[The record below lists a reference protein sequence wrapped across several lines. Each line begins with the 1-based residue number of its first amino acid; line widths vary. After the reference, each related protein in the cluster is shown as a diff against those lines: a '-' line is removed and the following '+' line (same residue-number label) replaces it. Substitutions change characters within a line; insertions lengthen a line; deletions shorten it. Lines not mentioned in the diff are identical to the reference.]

1 MFSSTGLSSFPLV
14 LLLFF
19 VWMIILLVLK
29 RLGAGEVGCASGKP
43 PMYPSLES
51 IQVANHSIKPSPLDS
66 VIHSEEEDPANGAKH
81 RDEGIVEEHKE
92 VEDIEL
98 WLFEVKVIARGIR
111 RVRIIFLLCG
121 FSIILG
127 SVVLITAGFRVL
139 DGALQT
145 TMQNIQDTND
155 MIFDNLERI
164 NDLILTGQ
172 QAALV
177 RSQATEELASWCP
190 KAAENAWTLSSGNF
204 PQILVSQEGEDKFSS
219 LSLKNETNDLLKAL
233 EDLEDFL
240 IPGSLRVEDSLV
252 RARNH
257 GIKIYETFD
266 DTADWWFHFVVVFT
280 IIFDALAITFMV
292 GCCLAWTYRLPK
304 CFERLQTYVIL
315 PSFCGILLMFCISVS
330 GFAFALVLN
339 ADLCSGSPE
348 ENVVSIIQ
356 EKELEM
362 DPLLFKMADYYVEG
376 CTMDDKPEKPTDL
389 FDNFLPFLESG
400 IDFSQAV
407 AETIASL
414 GISNLSWACGAN
426 IRNIQNLLKYLL
438 EALNAKKERTNNMIE
453 GLYCSKV
460 NPIFSKSMYGA
471 ICSDG
476 VQAFTSIFISLFVIT
491 VAGMVMVSLRV
502 AFHEVRNESNWVEE
516 LGLHVV
522 YSGELERE
530 DVIEEDFTEMGDDG
544 CLHEA

>member
-1 MFSSTGLSSFPLV
+1 
-14 LLLFF
+14 
-19 VWMIILLVLK
+19 
-29 RLGAGEVGCASGKP
+29 
-43 PMYPSLES
+43 
-51 IQVANHSIKPSPLDS
+51 
-66 VIHSEEEDPANGAKH
+66 
-81 RDEGIVEEHKE
+81 
-92 VEDIEL
+92 
-98 WLFEVKVIARGIR
+98 
-111 RVRIIFLLCG
+111 
-121 FSIILG
+121 
-127 SVVLITAGFRVL
+127 
-139 DGALQT
+139 
-145 TMQNIQDTND
+145 
-155 MIFDNLERI
+155 
-164 NDLILTGQ
+164 
-172 QAALV
+172 
-177 RSQATEELASWCP
+177 
-190 KAAENAWTLSSGNF
+190 
-204 PQILVSQEGEDKFSS
+204 
-219 LSLKNETNDLLKAL
+219 
-233 EDLEDFL
+233 
-240 IPGSLRVEDSLV
+240 
-252 RARNH
+252 
-257 GIKIYETFD
+257 
-266 DTADWWFHFVVVFT
+266 
-280 IIFDALAITFMV
+280 
-292 GCCLAWTYRLPK
+292 
-304 CFERLQTYVIL
+304 
-315 PSFCGILLMFCISVS
+315 
-330 GFAFALVLN
+330 
-339 ADLCSGSPE
+339 
-348 ENVVSIIQ
+348 
-356 EKELEM
+356 
-362 DPLLFKMADYYVEG
+362 EG

-530 DVIEEDFTEMGDDG
+530 DVIEEDITEMGDDG

>member
-1 MFSSTGLSSFPLV
+1 MFSSTALSSFPLV

-29 RLGAGEVGCASGKP
+29 RLGAGEVGCARKP

-127 SVVLITAGFRVL
+127 SVVPITAGFRVL

-145 TMQNIQDTND
+145 MMQNIQDTND

-252 RARNH
+252 RARNY

-280 IIFDALAITFMV
+280 IIFDALAIINQQESVQYSDYNINLNYDSTVYNYPNNNTAQSSSQDVFNV
-292 GCCLAWTYRLPK
+292 SRNYT
-304 CFERLQTYVIL
+304 
-315 PSFCGILLMFCISVS
+315 ISKGDIVKR
-330 GFAFALVLN
+330 GGLNATLVLMPSMRFN
-339 ADLCSGSPE
+339 QS
-348 ENVVSIIQ
+348 
-356 EKELEM
+356 
-362 DPLLFKMADYYVEG
+362 Y
-376 CTMDDKPEKPTDL
+376 
-389 FDNFLPFLESG
+389 
-400 IDFSQAV
+400 SQAFQ
-407 AETIASL
+407 
-414 GISNLSWACGAN
+414 ISISGVINVNKDMG
-426 IRNIQNLLKYLL
+426 
-438 EALNAKKERTNNMIE
+438 
-453 GLYCSKV
+453 CSK
-460 NPIFSKSMYGA
+460 
-471 ICSDG
+471 
-476 VQAFTSIFISLFVIT
+476 
-491 VAGMVMVSLRV
+491 
-502 AFHEVRNESNWVEE
+502 
-516 LGLHVV
+516 
-522 YSGELERE
+522 
-530 DVIEEDFTEMGDDG
+530 
-544 CLHEA
+544 